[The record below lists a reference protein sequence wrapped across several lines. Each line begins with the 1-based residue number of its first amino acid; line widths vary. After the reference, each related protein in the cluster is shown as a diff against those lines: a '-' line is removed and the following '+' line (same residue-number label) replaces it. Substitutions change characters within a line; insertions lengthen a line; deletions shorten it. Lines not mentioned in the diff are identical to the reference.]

1 MHYFLT
7 GEVAK
12 RLNVSVR
19 TIRYYDE
26 IGLVVPTK
34 KEENGK
40 RFYTS
45 EDILLLE
52 KVLLLKSTS
61 MPLNDIEKI
70 INRMSTEM
78 VLSVHKEQLVQNI
91 RQLNESLD
99 YTNTLINTLKLEGNI
114 QWESLI
120 PLLTEDPAL
129 NEARK
134 NDTMEELFS
143 KEEQKTLNEQ
153 LPKMESDSS
162 EITKWINLI
171 KRIELCLKEGKLP
184 DSEEGKLIAEDT
196 LILSNE
202 MFNGDVELERKFWE
216 ARKSKDNSSDLNLYP
231 VQEAVITF
239 MENAIVCQQK
249 DQISS

>member
-1 MHYFLT
+1 MNYFLT

-12 RLNVSVR
+12 RLNISVR

-40 RFYTS
+40 RFYTP
-45 EDILLLE
+45 EDILMLE

-70 INRMSTEM
+70 INMISTET

-91 RQLNESLD
+91 KQLNESLD
-99 YTNTLINTLKLEGNI
+99 YTNTLINTIKLEGNI
-114 QWESLI
+114 QWENLI
-120 PLLTEDPAL
+120 PLLSEDPAL
-129 NEARK
+129 KEARK

-143 KEEQKTLNEQ
+143 EEEQKTLNEQ

-162 EITKWINLI
+162 QIAKWINLI
-171 KRIELCLKEGKLP
+171 KRIELCLKEGKSP
-184 DSEEGKLIAEDT
+184 SSEEGKLIAEDT

-231 VQEAVITF
+231 VQEEVITF
-239 MENAIVCQQK
+239 MEKAIVCQQK
-249 DQISS
+249 DQINS